1 MKLFS
6 WFQFFKFLYLFVV
19 KVENIT
25 KIDKSISIFQYA
37 SYLVFFDTLF
47 SFSNAIYMVIT
58 RQVLSENDRFSLKL
72 YIQASMRKK
81 FYVSNVSLELRLFDA
96 QEDVSAL

>member
-25 KIDKSISIFQYA
+25 KIDKSILIFQYS
-37 SYLVFFDTLF
+37 SYLVFFETLF
-47 SFSNAIYMVIT
+47 SFPNAICMVIT
-58 RQVLSENDRFSLKL
+58 RQVLSENERFSLKL
-72 YIQASMRKK
+72 YIHASISQK
-81 FYVSNVSLELRLFDA
+81 FYVCYVSSELRLFDA